1 MVLEALRAQVAELRA
16 QEPGTRAAAPN
27 AVARMRVATRQL
39 RNTLDGFSRLL
50 DKPAARAVSQEFK
63 WLGAQLAGERDTQ
76 VIVERLSRDVHVLPG
91 EMVIGPIVADL
102 RAATQR
108 FAEQCAQTVIA
119 AVHSPRYQELLRL
132 LDQLTT
138 NPPFTRRAERPAHTE
153 LPKSLAKAVRRL
165 DRRLAEAAS
174 LPPGRA
180 RDDALHE
187 ARKADKRVRYMSEIV
202 IPLLDE
208 PARRLHHQTEKLQKL
223 LGEHQDSVVARSAL
237 RRLATEAHGQGHNA
251 FTYGLLYAIE
261 YRRAERVLRELPN
274 RLAGLHAPRTVSW
287 LPARSQS
294 RHEPPPA
301 HQSNARARRIRVSR

>member
-1 MVLEALRAQVAELRA
+1 VSEEL
-16 QEPGTRAAAPN
+16 
-27 AVARMRVATRQL
+27 
-39 RNTLDGFSRLL
+39 
-50 DKPAARAVSQEFK
+50 K

-91 EMVIGPIVADL
+91 EMVIGPVVADL
-102 RAATQR
+102 RAAADRLAQHG
-108 FAEQCAQTVIA
+108 AQTVTVA
-119 AVHSPRYQELLRL
+119 LRSPRYQALLRL

-138 NPPFTRRAERPAHTE
+138 RPPLSRRAERPARTE

-165 DRRLAEAAS
+165 DRRLGEAAS
-174 LPPGRA
+174 LPPGPA
-180 RDDALHE
+180 RDEALHE

-237 RRLATEAHGQGHNA
+237 RQFATETHAKGHNA

-261 YRRAERVLRELPN
+261 YRRAEQALRDLPD

-287 LPARSQS
+287 LPPLSPS
-294 RHEPPPA
+294 VP
-301 HQSNARARRIRVSR
+301 